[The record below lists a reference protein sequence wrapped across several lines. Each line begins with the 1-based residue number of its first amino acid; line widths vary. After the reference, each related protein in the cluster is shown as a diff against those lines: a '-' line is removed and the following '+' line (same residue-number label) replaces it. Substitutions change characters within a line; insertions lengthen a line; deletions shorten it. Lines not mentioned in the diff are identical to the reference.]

1 MEIVKQLNLALLGI
15 LFVGQVW
22 GQSTLGVVLGNV
34 TDPTGANVGGVKV
47 RIVNLRENVAREATG
62 SNDGSYEFQNVRP
75 GTYSVQVTKPGF
87 RVFLVKEVALDSRQ
101 TLRVDVSLQLGE
113 VTQTVE
119 VSAVA
124 GVIATDSPAISSNLT
139 PEKVASLPANF
150 RASAN
155 TTPYSLL
162 QTLPGAQADNGGGL
176 AIQGGLPA
184 QSESSS
190 DGISITSVTGNS
202 PNRNLFP
209 SIESIGEIK
218 VQGVGNSAEFGQPG
232 DITIISKSGT
242 NDYHGALFW
251 YHQNRAMDALSFG
264 QTLLPSK
271 VSNNFGGTIGGPL
284 RIPKL
289 YDGKN
294 KTFFQ
299 FAWESLRFPRQ
310 STIQNTLPS
319 DRLRN
324 GDFTAEGV
332 TVRDPVTGQPFAGNV
347 IPSNRI
353 NAVARAII
361 PFYPKINVGDGSRRT
376 AGNFVD
382 NRIANIQSN
391 QFDLRVDHNFGAK
404 HSVFGRYTWK
414 KNPTLNPNSL
424 SLPSDTNN
432 ADHQQLVASHTWTV
446 RPNLLNE
453 LRGGYS
459 YAESRTEFPFDGL
472 AFTNSLN
479 LKDIQRDIFFNGL
492 PNFGI
497 DQYTGFSKGRPG
509 FSISKNV
516 QFIDNLT
523 WIKGKHTFK
532 FGGDIRSLQAE
543 SALGFT
549 GGNNYGDFSFNGTF
563 SGNSW
568 GDFLLGTPAS
578 SQIAVVSSDNDGRA
592 VHYKF
597 YGQDSWRITNKLTL
611 EYGLRWEFH
620 PGYYDAG
627 FNIANFDRTVP
638 RTGRVVIMS
647 DPKARTLVAPG
658 AITSFNGCP
667 GTAINGV
674 PCTPIVTAAEAGL
687 PEGLRKN
694 YYTQFLPR
702 LGFAYRLDNKTT
714 LRGSGGMYNMITL
727 GSVFFSLTGTVQSD
741 VRFFNNVGS
750 DGRPIFSL
758 PETRTPGSGIR
769 TGAVGSFEFRT
780 ANQIDFRPPQ
790 MLQWSMTVDRQLTN
804 STGLR
809 VSYIGNKS
817 SHMPWAPDVNQMPS
831 DTRFFSQ
838 RPNTDRPFPNWGLIF
853 SRDAG
858 ANTNYHSLQAEVNR
872 RFSKGLSFTSSY
884 TLAKALGDNAGP
896 APGGFAGETGG
907 GRVTNSYN
915 RAADRGDIYAFR
927 RHRALLNFVY
937 ELPFGKGRMFMSN
950 THRSVDSILGGWQ
963 VSSIV
968 TLQSGPFMTPTVSVG
983 DPSGTLATSRG
994 SQRPDRVGAATG
1006 SVDSPLASRWLDR
1019 SAFFCPG
1026 RAAGAGNQFDCLV
1039 GVVPGRDA
1047 APIGRFGNSG
1057 VGIVTGAGTFGWNMG
1072 MMKQLRITEKVVFR
1086 VEGSFTNVPNWNN
1099 LGDPVLNVND
1109 NAFGVIRGARG
1120 VDFGGGRTGQV
1131 GARLQF

>member
-1 MEIVKQLNLALLGI
+1 MRKLQLALGLV
-15 LFVGQVW
+15 LVAWQAMA
-22 GQSTLGVVLGNV
+22 QSTLGVILGTV
-34 TDPTGANVGGVKV
+34 TDPTGASVAGAKV
-47 RIVNLRENVAREATG
+47 RVVSLGENTAREATG
-62 SNDGSYEFQNVRP
+62 GGDGSYEFQNVKP
-75 GTYSVQVTKPGF
+75 GRYSVEVTKQGF
-87 RVFLVKEVALDSRQ
+87 RTFRIATVGIESRQ
-101 TLRVDVSLQLGE
+101 TLRLDARLEVGE
-113 VTQTVE
+113 VSQQVE
-119 VSAVA
+119 VTADA
-124 GVIATDSPAISSNLT
+124 GVIATDTGAVSSSLT

-150 RASAN
+150 RASTN

-190 DGISITSVTGNS
+190 DGISITGVTGNS

-209 SIESIGEIK
+209 SIESIGEIR
-218 VQGVGNSAEFGQPG
+218 VQGVGNAAEFGQPG
-232 DITIISKSGT
+232 DITIISKGGS
-242 NDYHGALFW
+242 NDFHGALFW
-251 YHQNRAMDALSFG
+251 YHQNRALDALTFG

-271 VSNNFGGTIGGPL
+271 VSNNFGGTIGGPV
-284 RIPKL
+284 RIPKI
-289 YDGKN
+289 YNGAN
-294 KTFFQ
+294 KTFFH
-299 FAWESLRFPRQ
+299 FTWESLRFPRQ
-310 STIQNTLPS
+310 STIANTLPTE
-319 DRLRN
+319 RLRN
-324 GDFTAEGV
+324 GDFSAEGV
-332 TVRDPVTGQPFAGNV
+332 TVRDPATGQPFPGNV
-347 IPSNRI
+347 IPASRI
-353 NAVARAII
+353 NPVARAII
-361 PFYPKINVGDGSRRT
+361 PFYPKINVGDGTRRT
-376 AGNFVD
+376 VNNFIE
-382 NRIANIQSN
+382 NRIANIESN
-391 QFDLRVDHNFGAK
+391 QFDVRVDHTINTS
-404 HSVFGRYTWK
+404 HSVFSRYTWK
-414 KNPTLNPNSL
+414 KNPTLNPNNL

-432 ADHQQLVASHTWTV
+432 ADHQQLVGHHTWTI
-446 RPNLLNE
+446 RPNLINE
-453 LRGGYS
+453 VTGGYTN
-459 YAESRTEFPFDGL
+459 AESRTEFPFDGQ

-497 DQYTGFSKGRPG
+497 DQYQGFNKGRPG
-509 FSISKNV
+509 FNISRSI
-516 QFIDNLT
+516 QFFDNLIWT
-523 WIKGKHTFK
+523 RGKHTFK
-532 FGGDIRSLQAE
+532 FGGDIRNLQAK

-549 GGNNYGDFSFNGTF
+549 TGNNYGDFSFNGTF

-592 VHYKF
+592 THYKF
-597 YGQDSWRITNKLTL
+597 YAQDSWRITNKLTL
-611 EYGLRWEFH
+611 EYGVRWELH

-667 GTAINGV
+667 GAPINGI

-687 PEGLRKN
+687 PEGLRQN

-702 LGFAYRLDNKTT
+702 AGFAYRLNNKTT
-714 LRGSGGMYNMITL
+714 IRASAGLYNMITL

-741 VRFFNNVGS
+741 VRFFNNVGT
-750 DGRPIFSL
+750 DGRPVFML
-758 PETRTPGSGIR
+758 PDTRTPGSGIR
-769 TGAVGSFEFRT
+769 SGSVGSFEFRT

-790 MLQWSMTVDRQLTN
+790 MTQWSMTIDRQL
-804 STGLR
+804 SRETGLR
-809 VSYIGNKS
+809 LSYIGNKS
-817 SHMPWAPDVNQMPS
+817 SHMPWAPDLNQMLP

-872 RFSKGLSFTSSY
+872 RFAKGLSFTGAY
-884 TLAKALGDNAGP
+884 TFVKALGDNAGP
-896 APGGFAGETGG
+896 APSGFAGETGG

-915 RAADRGDIYAFR
+915 RRGDRGDVYAFR
-927 RHRALLNFVY
+927 RHRALLNLVY
-937 ELPFGKGRMFMSN
+937 ELPFGKGRMMMSN
-950 THRSVDSILGGWQ
+950 ANRMVDSILGGWQ
-963 VSSIV
+963 LSSIV
-968 TLQSGPFMTPTVSVG
+968 TLQSGPFLTPTVSVG

-994 SQRPDRVGAATG
+994 SQRPDRVGAANG
-1006 SVDSPLASRWLDR
+1006 SLANPTATSWLKR
-1019 SAFFCPG
+1019 SDFFCPG
-1026 RAAGAGNQFDCLV
+1026 RASGAANQFDCLV
-1039 GVVPGRDA
+1039 GVAPGRDI

-1057 VGIVTGAGTFGWNMG
+1057 VGIVNGPGTFGWNLG
-1072 MMKQLRITEKVVFR
+1072 LMKQVRLTEKVSFR

-1099 LGDPVLNVND
+1099 LGDPVSNVND
-1109 NAFGVIRGARG
+1109 SAFGIIRGARG

>member
-1 MEIVKQLNLALLGI
+1 MKKLNLAIVGLLC
-15 LFVGQVW
+15 LGQAMA
-22 GQSTLGVVLGNV
+22 QSTLGVVLGNV
-34 TDPTGANVGGVKV
+34 TDPSGAAIGGAKI
-47 RIVNLRENVAREATG
+47 RIVNLGENVPRETVGADNG
-62 SNDGSYEFQNVRP
+62 AYEFQNVKA
-75 GTYSVQVTKPGF
+75 GNYSVSVSKPGF
-87 RVFLVKEVALDSRQ
+87 KAFFLKKAILDSRQ
-101 TLRVDVSLQLGE
+101 TLRVDARLEIGE
-113 VTQTVE
+113 VTQVVE
-119 VSAVA
+119 VSAAA
-124 GVIATDSPAISSNLT
+124 GLIATDSPAISSSLT

-150 RASAN
+150 RASTN
-155 TTPYSLL
+155 TSPYNLL
-162 QTLPGAQADNGGGL
+162 QTLPGVQADNGIGV
-176 AIQGGLPA
+176 AIQGGVPA
-184 QSESSS
+184 QTESSS

-209 SIESIGEIK
+209 SIESISEIR

-232 DITIISKSGT
+232 DITIISKNGT
-242 NDYHGALFW
+242 NNYHGALFW
-251 YHQNRAMDALSFG
+251 YHQNRAFDARTFG
-264 QTLLPSK
+264 IPILAAK
-271 VSNNFGGTIGGPL
+271 VSNNFGGTIGGPV

-289 YDGKN
+289 YNGTN

-310 STIQNTLPS
+310 STVANTLPT

-332 TVRDPVTGQPFAGNV
+332 TVRDPVTGQPFPGNV
-347 IPSNRI
+347 IPSSRI
-353 NAVARAII
+353 NPVAKAII
-361 PFYPKINVGDGSRRT
+361 PFYPKINIGDGSRRSVN
-376 AGNFVD
+376 NFIE
-382 NRIANIQSN
+382 NREANIESN
-391 QFDLRVDHNFGAK
+391 QYDLRIDQTIGTK
-404 HSVFGRYTWK
+404 HSLFGRYTWK
-414 KNPTLNPNSL
+414 QNPTIGPNNL
-424 SLPSDTNN
+424 SLPSDTNK
-432 ADHQQLVASHTWTV
+432 ADLQQLVASHTWTI

-459 YAESRTEFPFDGL
+459 YSESRTEFPFDGR

-479 LKDIQRDIFFNGL
+479 LKDIQKDIFFNGL

-497 DQYTGFSKGRPG
+497 DQYQGFNKGRPG
-509 FSISKNV
+509 FGISKNI
-516 QFIDNLT
+516 QLIDNLT

-532 FGGDIRSLQAE
+532 FGGDIRKLQAE

-549 GGNNYGDFSFNGTF
+549 TGNNYGDFSFNGAFT
-563 SGNSW
+563 GNSW

-592 VHYKF
+592 THYKF
-597 YGQDSWRITNKLTL
+597 YAQDSWRISPKLTI
-611 EYGLRWEFH
+611 EAGLRWEFH

-667 GTAINGV
+667 GNPINGI
-674 PCTPIVTAAEAGL
+674 PCTPIVTAAEANL
-687 PEGLRKN
+687 PEGLRQN

-702 LGFAYRLDNKTT
+702 LGLAYRLDNKTT
-714 LRGSGGMYNMITL
+714 IRASAGLYNMITL

-750 DGRPIFSL
+750 DGKPIFTL

-769 TGAVGSFEFRT
+769 AGAVGSFEFRT

-790 MLQWSMTVDRQLTN
+790 MTQWSLSIDRQLNNT
-804 STGLR
+804 TGLR
-809 VSYIGNKS
+809 LSYIGNKS
-817 SHMPWAPDVNQMPS
+817 SHMPWAPDLNQMPS

-858 ANTNYHSLQAEVNR
+858 ANSNYNSFQAEVNR
-872 RFSKGLSFTSSY
+872 RFAKGLSFTSAY
-884 TLAKALGDNAGP
+884 TWAKSLADNAGP
-896 APGGFAGETGG
+896 NPGGFAGETGG

-915 RAADRGDIYAFR
+915 RAGDRGDVYAFR
-927 RHRALLNFVY
+927 RHRGLLNLVY
-937 ELPFGKGRMFMSN
+937 ELPFGKGRSFMSN
-950 THRSVDSILGGWQ
+950 SNRFIDTILGGWQ
-963 VSSIV
+963 ISSIV

-983 DPSGTLATSRG
+983 DPSGTLAASRG
-994 SQRPDRVGAATG
+994 AQRPDRVGAAFG
-1006 SVDSPLASRWLDR
+1006 SVSDPTAAQWLNR
-1019 SAFFCPG
+1019 SDFFCPG
-1026 RAAGAGNQFDCLV
+1026 RAPGAANQYDCIV
-1039 GVVPGRDA
+1039 GVVPGRDL
-1047 APIGRFGNSG
+1047 APLGRFGNSG
-1057 VGIVTGAGTFGWNMG
+1057 VGIVVGPGTFGWNMG
-1072 MMKQLRITEKVVFR
+1072 MMKQIRITEKVSFR
-1086 VEGSFTNVPNWNN
+1086 LEGSFTNVPNWTN

-1120 VDFGGGRTGQV
+1120 VDFGAGRSGQV